1 MTKFPI
7 RLKDILRAWE
17 RKTWKFELSSSL
29 MGILS
34 CISCAGVSNRDY
46 YYVARKAFHISDP
59 VIRDAIRRDLHR
71 LISRYGPN
79 TPVEDVLFSIR
90 REAASRTDHKIGP
103 DAEVVGDAGG
113 EETHGGD
120 GNSGEMNH
128 PAATS
133 APDRKGGNGI
143 PAKGLATPADDSAT
157 AGEEN
162 TPPDAQPGQQG
173 SDGLGNEATETEG
186 PGSDSNIAESERPA
200 GQGEMADGDEP
211 SEREMGTPHDSSAR
225 GDADD
230 DAAGDS
236 VPAQSVETGGDVE
249 DRDGAN
255 AQQSAAESRS
265 GDECTEGDGSDSV
278 NATVDAEAGHGDA
291 GSPDADTDT
300 HGGNNLDVAA
310 TLKNLLALR
319 RDARRISQSL
329 ERIIERHCGQSGHT
343 TPRIHGEH
351 LVRELVSRR
360 CALHR
365 ARKQDSEIRDL
376 VIAVDESGSCVHVVD
391 ALYPAALAIARS
403 MGQHASVLVHSNGF
417 NVSIPDGAPCAPW
430 LCRELKKRAGRLSR
444 HYFSRTQQEA
454 SNEIWEAIADH
465 RIGLLLALGDLDAH
479 EQFSIVSKTSPVL
492 LMSHYADYTVDAA
505 IDYRMVVGVTDI
517 SSAAKLLNY

>member
-7 RLKDILRAWE
+7 RLKDVLRAWE
-17 RKTWKFELSSSL
+17 RKTWKFELERSL

-34 CISCAGVSNRDY
+34 CISEERDY
-46 YYVARKAFHISDP
+46 YYIAGKAFRISDP

-71 LISRYGPN
+71 LISKYGPN

-143 PAKGLATPADDSAT
+143 PAGKGLATPADDSAT

-162 TPPDAQPGQQG
+162 MPPDAQPGQQG

-211 SEREMGTPHDSSAR
+211 SEREMGTPRDSSAR

-230 DAAGDS
+230 GAAGDS
-236 VPAQSVETGGDVE
+236 VPAQSVETGGDAE
-249 DRDGAN
+249 DSDGAN
-255 AQQSAAESRS
+255 AQSAAESRS
-265 GDECTEGDGSDSV
+265 GDECTEGDGNDSV

-300 HGGNNLDVAA
+300 HGGNNLDVDA

-319 RDARRISQSL
+319 RDARRVSQSL
-329 ERIIERHCGQSGHT
+329 ERIIERHCGQIGRT
-343 TPRIHGEH
+343 TPRIHGGR

-376 VIAVDESGSCVHVVD
+376 VIAVDESASCAHVVD

-403 MGQHASVLVHSNGF
+403 MGRHASVLVHSNGF
-417 NVSIPDGAPCAPW
+417 DIKIPEGAPCASW
-430 LCRELKKRAGRLSR
+430 LRREIKMREDRLSR
-444 HYFSRTQQEA
+444 HYFSCVQQEA

-492 LMSHYADYTVDAA
+492 LMSHQEECPRDPPYDYDV
-505 IDYRMVVGVTDI
+505 IWGIEDI
-517 SSAAKLLNY
+517 KSAAKVL